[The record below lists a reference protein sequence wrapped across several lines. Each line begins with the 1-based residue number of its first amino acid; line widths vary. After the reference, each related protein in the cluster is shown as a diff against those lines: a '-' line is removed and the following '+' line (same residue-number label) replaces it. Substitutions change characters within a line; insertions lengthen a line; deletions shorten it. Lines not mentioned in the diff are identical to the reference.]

1 MSSNR
6 PDGDTAW
13 NYLRVIPP
21 AKPYVWMKPIENG
34 SYELVVLD
42 GLKSKIASNSDE
54 PPDSYHTRDIFV
66 PHVNIPDA
74 WKYLGRLDDRITL
87 VNGEKVLS
95 LPIEGRIRQQALVR
109 EAVVFGVSRS
119 MPGLL
124 VFRSDAGADMSDEEF
139 IQSIWPAVED
149 ANSKAESFSQISRE
163 TIIPMSATVDYP
175 RTDKGT
181 IIREQVYRVFDAEIS
196 EMYKNQETTTGG
208 TLEFDVDGMEAWLLQ
223 IFRKPLKIQIANA
236 QVDFFAVGFDSLQA
250 TRLLHIIRKEL
261 DLNGK
266 NDEISTSALYQT
278 QTIEGMANFL
288 HGLQTGIPPA
298 DHEATDTSGMAAMI
312 EKYSSFSPHTPS
324 CALIKPREAIIL
336 TGVTGSLGAWVLSKI
351 LSLPSPPQI
360 YCLVRA
366 ESAQHAR
373 DRIMDSLQTRQISHT
388 PDQLNHIIALPSDL
402 SLPSLGLA
410 SNVLEQLRGSTTH
423 IIHMAWPVNFTF
435 PLSAFKKHVA
445 GTHNLIELALSVRR
459 PKPAMFVFCSSVS
472 VAGTCAVVPEDYI
485 QDLGAAQPMGYA
497 RSKLVAER
505 VVQNAAE
512 RAGARVAVAR
522 IGQIVGDT
530 MNGVWNDTEAI
541 PLMIRSAL
549 STNALPALAE
559 KCVWLPVDTV
569 AANVMEL
576 AQPQEGN
583 DVYDVQMNQDGRS
596 GVYNLSN
603 PRSFFW
609 TPDLLPLLRK
619 AGLQFD
625 TVPTPEWLERL
636 RRSEQDMAKNPAVKL
651 LEFWS
656 EKYGGSD
663 GEKGRTG
670 EDKTGEESGV
680 DTTKTRKEGR
690 LLSDVPDLVGGGY
703 VEKFLRN
710 WLEKWG
716 EVQQGEGR

>member
-6 PDGDTAW
+6 PDDDTAW

-34 SYELVVLD
+34 TYELVVLD

-87 VNGEKVLS
+87 VNGEKVLP
-95 LPIEGRIRQQALVR
+95 LPIEGRIRQHALVR

-124 VFRSDAGADMSDEEF
+124 VFRSDAGAYMSDEEF

-149 ANSKAESFSQISRE
+149 ANSKAESFSQISKE

-181 IIREQVYRVFDAEIS
+181 IIREQVFRIFDAEIS
-196 EMYKNQETTTGG
+196 EMYRNQETTTRGA
-208 TLEFDVDGMEAWLLQ
+208 LKFDVDGMEAWLLQ
-223 IFRKPLKIQIANA
+223 IFREPLRIQIANA
-236 QVDFFAVGFDSLQA
+236 QADFFAAGFDSLQA
-250 TRLLHIIRKEL
+250 TRLVHIIRKEL
-261 DLNGK
+261 YLNGRY
-266 NDEISTSALYQT
+266 NEISTSALYQT
-278 QTIEGMANFL
+278 QNIEGMAKFL
-288 HGLQTGIPPA
+288 HHLQTGIPPA
-298 DHEATDTSGMAAMI
+298 DHGLPDSSEMAAMI
-312 EKYSSFSPHTPS
+312 EKYSSFSPHTHS
-324 CALIKPREAIIL
+324 RILITTREAIIL

-351 LSLPSPPQI
+351 LFLPSPPQI

-366 ESAQHAR
+366 HSARHAR

-388 PDQLNHIIALPSDL
+388 PDQLNHITALPSDL

-410 SNVLEQLRGSTTH
+410 SNVLEQLRGSMTH
-423 IIHMAWPVNFTF
+423 IIHMAWPVNFML
-435 PLSAFKKHVA
+435 PLLAFEKHVA

-472 VAGTCAVVPEDYI
+472 VAGTRLAVPEDYI
-485 QDLGAAQPMGYA
+485 QDLEAAQPMGYA
-497 RSKLVAER
+497 CSKLVAER

-512 RAGARVAVAR
+512 RAGARAAVAR

-530 MNGVWNDTEAI
+530 INGVWNDTEAI

-549 STNALPALAE
+549 STNALPALVE

-569 AANVMEL
+569 AAIVMKISQL
-576 AQPQEGN
+576 QEGN
-583 DVYDVQMNQDGRS
+583 DVYDAQMNQDDRS
-596 GVYNLSN
+596 GVYNISN

-609 TPDLLPLLRK
+609 TQDLLPALRK
-619 AGLQFD
+619 AKLQFD

-636 RRSEQDMAKNPAVKL
+636 KRSEQDTVKNPAIKL
-651 LEFWS
+651 LGFWS
-656 EKYGGSD
+656 EKYGRSD
-663 GEKGRTG
+663 GEKGGTG
-670 EDKTGEESGV
+670 EKGVV
-680 DTTKTRKEGR
+680 DTTKTREECP
-690 LLSDVPDLVGGGY
+690 LLSDVPDLIGEGY
-703 VEKFLRN
+703 VEKFLGN
-710 WLEKWG
+710 WLKKWKSG
-716 EVQQGEGR
+716 